1 MATDQSPEG
10 FQEMTQVQARQRPT
24 LPRRRPV
31 RTPTLLQMEAAECGA
46 AALGIILAHYGRWV
60 PLEKL
65 RVDCGVS
72 RDGSKAANMLAA
84 AGR

>member
-1 MATDQSPEG
+1 
-10 FQEMTQVQARQRPT
+10 MTQVKAHERPT

-31 RTPTLLQMEAAECGA
+31 CTPTLLQMEAAECGA

-72 RDGSKAANMLAA
+72 RDVSKAATMLAA
-84 AGR
+84 AER